1 MNKNEY
7 ADYLD
12 DLARQHR
19 DRLVLALQRLEDRV
33 AALAISA
40 PTRQGE
46 LFDLAWAV
54 ESRLTLRAEMDA
66 QFLTEVQAIIEEYV
80 QVAEE
85 NHLMLNVYNTFT
97 RLQPQVISQLQRLT
111 FAGFEDIA
119 TTFLNEMAD
128 GIYQNTL
135 TGRPAADLVKEL
147 RQKINGV
154 YIQSDEAE
162 VQRLVEIANFG
173 TEEQQEEAVRLLHTV
188 YASDRVGRNMRRYAG
203 QMVQDSLMQFDASV
217 SIKTAKDAGADK
229 FEYFGGLVD
238 DSRDWC
244 IRHVGKVYTQDEI
257 NELWANNSWQGKSDG
272 DPMIVRGGY
281 NCQHHWLPT
290 FDD

>member
-7 ADYLD
+7 SDYLD

-19 DRLVLALQRLEDRV
+19 DRIVRALQSLEDRV

-46 LFDLAWAV
+46 LFDLAWAIDA
-54 ESRLTLRAEMDA
+54 RTQLRADLEA
-66 QFLTEVQAIIEEYV
+66 EFLTEVQSIVEEYK

-85 NHLMLNVYNTFT
+85 NRVMLSQYGNFV
-97 RLQPQVISQLQRLT
+97 RLQPQVISQLQTLT
-111 FAGFEDIA
+111 FYGFDDIA

-135 TGRPAADLVKEL
+135 TGRSAADLVKEL

-154 YIQSDEAE
+154 YIRSDEAE

-188 YASDRVGRNMRRYAG
+188 YASDRVGRNMRRYAS
-203 QMVQDSLMQFDASV
+203 QMVQDSLMQFDAAV
-217 SIKTAKDAGADK
+217 SMKTAKESGADK

-257 NELWANNSWQGKSDG
+257 NELWAENAWQGKADG

>member
-1 MNKNEY
+1 MIES
-7 ADYLD
+7 
-12 DLARQHR
+12 
-19 DRLVLALQRLEDRV
+19 LQRLEDRV
-33 AALAISA
+33 AELIVSA

-46 LFDLAWAV
+46 LYDLKWAI
-54 ESRLTLRAEMDA
+54 EARLQLRQSIDAE
-66 QFLTEVQAIIEEYV
+66 FLTEIQSLVEEYEVVAAQNHIMLANISASFATV
-80 QVAEE
+80 QPAVV
-85 NHLMLNVYNTFT
+85 N
-97 RLQPQVISQLQRLT
+97 QLQRLT
-111 FAGFEDIA
+111 FLGFEDIA
-119 TTFLNEMAD
+119 STFLNEMAD

-154 YIQSDEAE
+154 YIKADQSEI
-162 VQRLVEIANFG
+162 QRLVEIANFG
-173 TEEQQEEAVRLLHTV
+173 TEEQQAEAVKKLHTV
-188 YASDRVGRNMRRYAG
+188 YASDRVGRNMRRYAN
-203 QMVQDSLMQFDASV
+203 QMVQDALMQFDAAITV
-217 SIKTAKDAGADK
+217 KTAKEAGIDS
-229 FEYFGGLVD
+229 FEYTGGLVD

-257 NELWANNSWQGKSDG
+257 NELWAENAWQGKADG